1 MNSLGQTYHICN
13 IKGDKKMN
21 EIAIVPDH
29 TLDVK
34 GLACPMPIIKLSKL
48 VKSIEIGQIVE
59 VLATDP
65 GSIPDIA
72 AWSNQTGNEILKQEK
87 DEKVFVFYV
96 KKRK

>member
-1 MNSLGQTYHICN
+1 
-13 IKGDKKMN
+13 MN

-87 DEKVFVFYV
+87 DGKVFVFYV